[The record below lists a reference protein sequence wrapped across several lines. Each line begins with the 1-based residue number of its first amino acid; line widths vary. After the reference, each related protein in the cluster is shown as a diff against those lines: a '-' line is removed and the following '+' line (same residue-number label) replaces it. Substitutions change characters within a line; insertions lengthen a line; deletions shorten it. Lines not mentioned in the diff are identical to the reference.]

1 MAAYARR
8 RVGFTLVE
16 LLVVIA
22 IIVMLVALLLPAV
35 QKVRAAADRL
45 ICGNNLKQM
54 GLAFHN
60 YHNDFNRFPPGYSST
75 MPYVDGATDTSP
87 GWGWGAHLLP
97 YIEQDS
103 VYNQIRFDLP
113 IENPRHT
120 AAIQTTI
127 KVYLCPADPIPQ
139 GPFPVPSAFG
149 QTIVLA
155 APCSYA
161 ACCGGDES
169 ETSGFDGL
177 GVFYRNSRIRI
188 ADIHDGT
195 SCTMFAGDRAWSN
208 AQGIWAGAVN
218 GGVCQRGPDNPAL
231 GNPAAALPAPAQV
244 LAHAHLNNASRF
256 HADGGLD
263 DFSSRHPGGSNFLFG
278 DGSVRFFRSVPDD
291 SPDGSYALDSI
302 IFQALGTRAGGE
314 VIRDQDLE

>member
-22 IIVMLVALLLPAV
+22 IIVLLVALLLPAV

-103 VYNQIRFDLP
+103 VYNQIRFNLP
-113 IENPRHT
+113 IEIPRHT
-120 AAIQTTI
+120 AAIQTTL
-127 KVYLCPADPIPQ
+127 KVYLCPADPVPQ
-139 GPFPVPSAFG
+139 GPFPVRSAFG

-169 ETSGFDGL
+169 GPDGL
-177 GVFYRNSRIRI
+177 DGQGVFFRNSKVRI
-188 ADIHDGT
+188 ADIHDGSSNT
-195 SCTMFAGDRAWSN
+195 LLAGDRAWTN

-218 GGVCQRGPDNPAL
+218 GGVCLRGPDNPCP
-231 GNPAAALPAPAQV
+231 GNTAAFSPAPTLV
-244 LAHAHLNNASRF
+244 LAHSHLNNTNTDT
-256 HADGGLD
+256 DGGLD

-278 DGSVRFFRSVPDD
+278 DGSVRFFRSVPSD
-291 SPDGSYALDSI
+291 SPDGSFARDST